1 MSGVRMRPNP
11 AVNAGAR
18 RLGFARATVAGYLR
32 SLGVIGHVRAEDA
45 KLRQLIAAFLVVPSL
60 SIAAT
65 PGITAD
71 AALQIVNGCVAHA
84 KGKGQSHAIAVYD
97 AGGHPVALLRM
108 DGNQPGVTEFAV
120 RKAEAVASWHTA
132 CGEAGVQAAGFSI
145 SRKPKG

>member
-1 MSGVRMRPNP
+1 MRPNP

-84 KGKGQSHAIAVYD
+84 KGRDKATQSPSMTLADIPSRSCAWTVTSL
-97 AGGHPVALLRM
+97 VLL
-108 DGNQPGVTEFAV
+108 NSQ
-120 RKAEAVASWHTA
+120 
-132 CGEAGVQAAGFSI
+132 CGRLRRLQVGTSLRQTW
-145 SRKPKG
+145 RPL